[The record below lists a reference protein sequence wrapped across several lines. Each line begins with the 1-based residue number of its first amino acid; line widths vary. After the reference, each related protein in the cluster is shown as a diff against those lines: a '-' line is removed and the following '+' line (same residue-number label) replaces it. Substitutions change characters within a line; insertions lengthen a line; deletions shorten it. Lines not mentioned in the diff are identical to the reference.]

1 MPGIIRWHV
10 GQLQQVVVQRQST
23 QALLAALL
31 GCRLTDTAWCAS
43 TRPWCG
49 RLSSRGAA
57 TWLGHWRSAT
67 GRRASPHGGARSG
80 IVAQLAAVATL
91 ALRLAFSIELE
102 NGAVHSWCRSSVA
115 QGSCGRVGESRDS
128 QPSGHLAFTALWRHK
143 QEDASRLEEWARKGQ
158 TIGNCALRRAPRDVS
173 YPQYSPLRRLH
184 HARHLVRLRCRRLH
198 RWTGR
203 RNFPRPRRRQR
214 RSAAALWPVA
224 ELPTVS
230 GALVRLCVH

>member
-1 MPGIIRWHV
+1 MPDIIRRHV

-31 GCRLTDTAWCAS
+31 GCRLTDTACSTS

-67 GRRASPHGGARSG
+67 GRRASPHGGARPG
-80 IVAQLAAVATL
+80 VVAQLATVATL

-102 NGAVHSWCRSSVA
+102 NGAVHSWCRSSVV
-115 QGSCGRVGESRDS
+115 QGSCGRVDERRDS

-143 QEDASRLEEWARKGQ
+143 QVNASKLKEWARRGQ
-158 TIGNCALRRAPRDVS
+158 TIGDSALRLAPRDVS
-173 YPQYSPLRRLH
+173 YPQYRPLRRIH
-184 HARHLVRLRCRRLH
+184 HAHHLVLRLRCRRLH

-203 RNFPRPRRRQR
+203 RNFPRPRRQQ
-214 RSAAALWPVA
+214 
-224 ELPTVS
+224 
-230 GALVRLCVH
+230 